1 MRSSRHNQ
9 ATGTF
14 RRAMAPFAVFA
25 FLLAQL
31 LVGFHQHTDGPLNR
45 TDGDLPQAECTLCIA
60 AHLPFDIAPAL
71 SFTTLTSVETG
82 NRATVEASV
91 KATTPHALH
100 QPRAPP
106 AHSQTLI

>member
-1 MRSSRHNQ
+1 
-9 ATGTF
+9 
-14 RRAMAPFAVFA
+14 MAPFAVFA

-45 TDGDLPQAECTLCIA
+45 ADSDLPQAECTLCLA

-71 SFTTLTSVETG
+71 SFTAPTSVETG
-82 NRATVEASV
+82 NDVAAEASV

-106 AHSQTLI
+106 AHSQHLA